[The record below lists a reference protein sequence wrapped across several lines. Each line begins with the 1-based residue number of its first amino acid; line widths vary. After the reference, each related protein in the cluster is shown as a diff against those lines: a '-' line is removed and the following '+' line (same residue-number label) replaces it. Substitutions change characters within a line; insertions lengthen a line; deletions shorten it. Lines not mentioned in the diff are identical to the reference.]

1 MFNKYVKFF
10 FLAISTILF
19 ISCSDNDDEYT
30 VLSPVTVNLST
41 VPYPKLSDYHFFVGD
56 MKNQVPESDVLPYEP
71 ASSLFT
77 DYAHKKRFVWIPK
90 GMKATYDGDG
100 NVLQLPVG
108 SAIIKTFYYEKVQ
121 PLNTTKII
129 ETRLMIRKADGW
141 IFAEYVWNNDQTEAY
156 LDMNGSNVSTNR
168 HRQGKTLAGPQVMR

>member
-56 MKNQVPESDVLPYEP
+56 MKNQVPESDVLPYLQIMLIKKD
-71 ASSLFT
+71 LFG
-77 DYAHKKRFVWIPK
+77 F
-90 GMKATYDGDG
+90 
-100 NVLQLPVG
+100 
-108 SAIIKTFYYEKVQ
+108 
-121 PLNTTKII
+121 
-129 ETRLMIRKADGW
+129 RK
-141 IFAEYVWNNDQTEAY
+141 E
-156 LDMNGSNVSTNR
+156 
-168 HRQGKTLAGPQVMR
+168 